1 MTATIDILERA
12 SNTVNTAARILVDKL
27 PLLLLA
33 LVITTMGWLL
43 AKFLGWGVKRLTI
56 VARTE
61 AFTRRTGLDQ
71 LLAQLR
77 IPSIADLLGR
87 LVYWAVMLSTVLLVA
102 DTLSLHALTKGVQ
115 SIFAYMPSLFAS
127 LAVFVFGFW
136 LADKARF
143 VMGAVG
149 TSMGLEAGK
158 TIGRILFAVI
168 LMFISIT
175 ALNVAGID
183 TSLITSNI
191 LIVVGSLF
199 ISFSIAYGF
208 AARDILSN
216 ILAGYYNKDRL
227 RPGQLVRIGSDEGVV
242 ERISGISV
250 VIRSGERTIHIPST
264 RLVTERIEV
273 IHASGEEGP
282 HETPK
287 AHSSH
292 GVQ

>member
-1 MTATIDILERA
+1 LDDILQRA
-12 SNTVNTAARILVDKL
+12 SNTLSTTAIMVVEKL

-33 LVITTMGWLL
+33 LVIALLGWLL
-43 AKFLGWGVKRLTI
+43 AKGLGWGVKRLSL

-61 AFTRRTGLDQ
+61 SFTRRTGLDQ
-71 LLAQLR
+71 LLAQLHVH
-77 IPSIADLLGR
+77 SIADLLGR
-87 LVYWAVMLSTVLLVA
+87 LVYWAVMLATLMLVA
-102 DTLSLHALTKGVQ
+102 DTLSLHTLTQGVR

-149 TSMGLEAGK
+149 TSMGMEAGK
-158 TIGRILFAVI
+158 TIGRIMFAVI

-191 LIVVGSLF
+191 LIVVASLF

-216 ILAGYYNKDRL
+216 ILAGYYNKERL
-227 RPGQLVRIGSDEGVV
+227 QPGQRVRIGNDEGVV
-242 ERISGISV
+242 ERVSGISV
-250 VIRSGERTIHIPST
+250 VIRSGDRTIHIPST
-264 RLVTERIEV
+264 RLVTERVELLEV
-273 IHASGEEGP
+273 DSDDTLAGTGRTAVS
-282 HETPK
+282 K
-287 AHSSH
+287 DAD
-292 GVQ
+292 QN